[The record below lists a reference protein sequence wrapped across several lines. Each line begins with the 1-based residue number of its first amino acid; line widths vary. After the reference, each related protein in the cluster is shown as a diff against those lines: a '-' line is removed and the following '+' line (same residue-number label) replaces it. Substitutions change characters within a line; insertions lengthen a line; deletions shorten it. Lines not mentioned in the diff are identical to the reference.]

1 MILLIDIGN
10 SRIKIGLCKNPNI
23 RNDINVFSSDKIV
36 DMSFATFIQNDNK
49 DINAMNISKYID
61 EAC

>member
-23 RNDINVFSSDKIV
+23 KNKIDVFYCDNIKKINSVLKEV
-36 DMSFATFIQNDNK
+36 G
-49 DINAMNISKYID
+49 IS
-61 EAC
+61 